1 MKGYKIPFE
10 KKLYRFIKE
19 NKKESKNN
27 EIQNIMSSITEYINL
42 IFNNTLKKIHYKRII
57 NKPKISIISTL
68 FNKDKYLNYLIKSI
82 QNQNIEEFELTI

>member
-19 NKKESKNN
+19 NKKERKNN

-57 NKPKISIISTL
+57 NKPKISIISTV